1 MNIKISILLF
11 KGNRPER
18 IRKGMSNVARR
29 LVKRKRNHTQKLTYS
44 NCLFVYQLPQKEEHA
59 TLFLLRP
66 DVFSLPFS

>member
-1 MNIKISILLF
+1 MNVTTSILLF

-18 IRKGMSNVARR
+18 IRQGRSNVARR
-29 LVKRKRNHTQKLTYS
+29 LVKRERNHTQKPTHS
-44 NCLFVYQLPQKEEHA
+44 NCLFVYGLPQKEEHA